1 MSGHRPRTT
10 SFAETNKSHPPNFG
24 GVKISREYRPYHFI
38 TVANIQVVG
47 LENRQILD
55 VEIFVVV

>member
-24 GVKISREYRPYHFI
+24 GVKISRKYGPFPFHYQ
-38 TVANIQVVG
+38 ANIRGVG
-47 LENRQILD
+47 LENRQTLD
-55 VEIFVVV
+55 VDIYGMI